1 MKIRNKK
8 IEIQDPNSITKLML
22 NVLSPVSFSLDP
34 DEKDGILS
42 TPLIRDLAT
51 PYEADDKAENGF
63 RLSLVAACHEV
74 KGLDSCLTLG
84 ERQKMKEVRSRR
96 KLVGLQN
103 S

>member
-63 RLSLVAACHEV
+63 RLSLVAACPEV
-74 KGLDSCLTLG
+74 ELDDCLTPY
-84 ERQKMKEVRSRR
+84 EHKKMKEVRNRR
-96 KLVGLQN
+96 KAVGLQN
-103 S
+103 T

>member
-1 MKIRNKK
+1 MKRKK
-8 IEIQDPNSITKLML
+8 IEMQDPNSITKLML
-22 NVLSPVSFSLDP
+22 NVLGPVSFSLDP
-34 DEKDGILS
+34 DERDGILS

-63 RLSLVAACHEV
+63 RLSLGAACHEV
-74 KGLDSCLTLG
+74 KGLDDCLTFG

-96 KLVGLQN
+96 KVVGLQD

>member
-1 MKIRNKK
+1 MKRKK
-8 IEIQDPNSITKLML
+8 IEMHDPNCILKLML

-34 DEKDGILS
+34 DEKDAILS

-63 RLSLVAACHEV
+63 RLSLVAACPEV
-74 KGLDSCLTLG
+74 ELDDCLTPHDY
-84 ERQKMKEVRSRR
+84 EKMKEVRKRR

>member
-1 MKIRNKK
+1 MKRKK
-8 IEIQDPNSITKLML
+8 IEMHDPNCILKLML

-34 DEKDGILS
+34 DERDGILS

-51 PYEADDKAENGF
+51 PYEQDHSGCY
-63 RLSLVAACHEV
+63 RPQLIAACKEV